1 MKKDERFKM
10 LIILAACCAFCGIY
24 MIIKHSYMIAA
35 FIFLHVLWI
44 CMQRGYIINHKYIE
58 EITNEKSYNFK
69 CTSLCKQIL

>member
-35 FIFLHVLWI
+35 FNIFARTMDLYAAWI
-44 CMQRGYIINHKYIE
+44 HY
-58 EITNEKSYNFK
+58 KS
-69 CTSLCKQIL
+69 